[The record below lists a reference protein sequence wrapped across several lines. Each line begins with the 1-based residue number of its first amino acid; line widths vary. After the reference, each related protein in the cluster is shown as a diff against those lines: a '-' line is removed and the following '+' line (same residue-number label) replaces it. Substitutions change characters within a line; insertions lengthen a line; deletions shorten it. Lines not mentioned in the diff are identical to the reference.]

1 MEQAPTS
8 SETSGSPVVYA
19 GRFAGR
25 VAELPAG
32 CAALGDWDVLPAR
45 LAAELETATALIVL
59 DLFSFPFESM
69 TAEQWDVPLIVV
81 LPEGYDAGFLE
92 AVFGAPLF
100 ERLTCLDRIAAP
112 EGSRAWEELRRRYR
126 WTESQLIEVGDVSPE
141 AAAAE
146 ICALLEAK
154 SSVPTFFGGD
164 GSYEALR
171 YWSER
176 GDALAES
183 VPHRAICSVSH
194 GARFN
199 KAIHRV
205 QRKALEPQ
213 FAAARGARAE
223 DIPLHVLEVGAGVGR
238 WATSFD
244 LAKTRF
250 CGVDV
255 SEGMV
260 SAARA
265 NFPEAS
271 FERLGPEL
279 GFPYEDESFDLVF
292 TVTVMH
298 HNPTPSKRTL
308 LSEMW
313 RVTRPGGRLLFL
325 EDFVAGGWS
334 ERSNVYPMSV
344 LEFVELLLEATAGQ
358 VVLEHVE
365 SVRYHHDDMTRGALL
380 ALTRLGV
387 PGRW

>member
-8 SETSGSPVVYA
+8 SKTTGSPVVYA
-19 GRFAGR
+19 GRFAER
-25 VAELPAG
+25 VAELPGG
-32 CAALGDWDVLPAR
+32 CAILSDWDVLPAR
-45 LAAELETATALIVL
+45 LAAGLEAATALIVL
-59 DLFSFPFESM
+59 DLFSFPFEAM

-81 LPEGYDAGFLE
+81 LPERYDARFLE

-100 ERLTCLDRIAAP
+100 ERLTFFDRIAAP

-126 WTESQLIEVGDVSPE
+126 WTEGQRIRIGDERPQE
-141 AAAAE
+141 AAVE
-146 ICALLEAK
+146 ICALLEEESA
-154 SSVPTFFGGD
+154 VPTFFGGE

-176 GDALAES
+176 GDVLAGS
-183 VPHRAICSVSH
+183 VPHRAICSASH
-194 GARFN
+194 GAGFN

-205 QRKALEPQ
+205 QRTALEPQ
-213 FAAARGARAE
+213 FVAARGARAE
-223 DIPLHVLEVGAGVGR
+223 DLPFQVLEVGAGVGR

-244 LAKTRF
+244 PAKTRF

-271 FERLGPEL
+271 FERLGPDL
-279 GFPYEDESFDLVF
+279 GLPDEDESFDLVF

-298 HNPTPSKRTL
+298 HNPTPAKRAL

-313 RVTRPGGRLLFL
+313 RVTRPSGRLLFL
-325 EDFVAGGWS
+325 EDFVVGGWS
-334 ERSNVYPMSV
+334 ERSTVYPMSV

-365 SVRYHHDDMTRGALL
+365 SIRYPHDDMTRGGLL
-380 ALTRLGV
+380 AVTKLGV
-387 PGRW
+387 PRRW